1 MKLVNSAEMRLL
13 EERSAGIGVSLE
25 VLMENAGL
33 AIAEE
38 VKKLGGDISGCR
50 VLVLVGPGNNGGD
63 GLVAAR
69 HIHDWGSKV
78 TLCLCNRRTAG
89 DKNFD
94 LVKERGISS
103 IEAGS
108 DQGLSALDR
117 TLSSAEIVI
126 DAMFGTGKLRP
137 LQGKVKDV
145 LDRVRMAKQ
154 TRLEITIVAVDL
166 PSGLDADSGAV
177 DPVSLCADVTVTL
190 GYPKVGLFA
199 FPGAGTVGRTIVAD
213 IGIPEHLAKDI
224 HTEVITPEWAR
235 SVLPMRPPDAHKGS
249 FGRVLIAAG
258 SENYI
263 GAAYLACAAA
273 TRVGAG
279 LVTLATA
286 RSLQPILAAKLS
298 EVTYLPLPE
307 AEPGIIDEQ
316 AALILLEQLEDYD
329 VLLMGCGLGQH
340 PATME
345 FVRESVFSLS
355 KTSSSALVLDAD
367 ALNTLAK
374 TSDWQQGLPVQ
385 AVLTPHPAEM
395 SRLMGLSTAEVQAD
409 RLGISRRAASDW
421 QKVVV
426 LKGAY
431 TVIAKPGGQLKL
443 NPAANPGLASAGTGD
458 VLAGAIA
465 GLLAQ
470 GLSPF
475 VAAST
480 GVCLHSMAGEMVREK
495 LGDAGMVASDLLIE
509 LPQVIKRLR
518 ELPPQSGELL
528 LPTQAG

>member
-1 MKLVNSAEMRLL
+1 LKLVNNAEMRLL
-13 EERSAGIGVSLE
+13 EERSAGVGVPPE

-33 AIAEE
+33 AIAGE
-38 VKKLGGDISGCR
+38 VKKLGGDINGCR

-69 HIHDWGSKV
+69 HLHDWGAKV
-78 TLCLCNRRTAG
+78 TLCLCNRRTSG

-94 LVKERGISS
+94 LVKERGIPS
-103 IEAGS
+103 IEAGN

-117 TLSSAEIVI
+117 TLSSTEIVI
-126 DAMFGTGKLRP
+126 DALFGTGKLRP
-137 LQGKVKDV
+137 LQGTVKDV
-145 LDRVRMAKQ
+145 LDRVRIAKQ
-154 TRLEITIVAVDL
+154 TRPEITIVAVDL

-177 DPVSLCADVTVTL
+177 DPASLCADVTITL

-199 FPGAGTVGRTIVAD
+199 FPGAGMVGRIIVAD
-213 IGIPEHLAKDI
+213 IGIPEHLAEDI
-224 HTEVITPEWAR
+224 HTEVITLEWVR

-249 FGRVLIAAG
+249 FGRVLVAAG

-307 AEPGIIDEQ
+307 VEPGIIDQQ
-316 AALILLEQLEDYD
+316 AALILLEQLKDYD
-329 VLLMGCGLGQH
+329 VLLIGCGLGQH

-345 FVRESVFSLS
+345 FVRGCLFSLS
-355 KTSSSALVLDAD
+355 NISSLPLVLDAD
-367 ALNTLAK
+367 ALNTLAR
-374 TSDWQQGLPVQ
+374 TSDWQKGLPAQ

-395 SRLMGLSTAEVQAD
+395 SRLMGLSTTEVQAE
-409 RLGISRRAASDW
+409 RLGISRRAAADW
-421 QKVVV
+421 QKVIV

-431 TVIAKPGGQLKL
+431 TVVAEPGRQAKL
-443 NPAANPGLASAGTGD
+443 NPVANPGLASAGTGD

-480 GVCLHSMAGEMVREK
+480 GVYLHSMAGEIVREK
-495 LGDAGMVASDLLIE
+495 FGDAGMVASDLLIE
-509 LPQVIKRLR
+509 LPQAIKRLK
-518 ELPPQSGELL
+518 ELPPQSG
-528 LPTQAG
+528 